1 MTDFNKIKAALSHE
15 RLRKYAYNPKTK
27 ITYTDEEIFKRYLYN
42 MELGGEIN
50 KAIHVFEVLLRNS
63 IVNNWNLHF
72 GETEWPLNKRH
83 IHNSKKYEDIFKDI
97 DNATKIIK
105 NHYTNDDIVAALTL
119 GFWKKMLS
127 SKFDVQNINLIKKI
141 FPFRRSWQPRLV
153 TDIGIIYDAI
163 EIVWKLRNRIA
174 HHEPIFHR
182 ADLIN
187 QYEIIVELIQSI
199 DEESLY
205 LLKNNRFKQL
215 LKDGWNN

>member
-1 MTDFNKIKAALSHE
+1 VTDFNKIKAALTHE
-15 RLRKYAYNPKTK
+15 RLKKYAYNPKTN
-27 ITYTDEEIFKRYLYN
+27 TSYDDEEIFKRYLYN
-42 MELGGEIN
+42 MELAGEIN

-63 IVNNWNLHF
+63 IVVNWNLHF
-72 GETEWPLNKRH
+72 IDTDWPLNKKH
-83 IHNSKKYEDIFKDI
+83 IHNSKKYDDVLKDI
-97 DNATKIIK
+97 DNAIKIIK

-127 SKFDVQNINLIKKI
+127 SKFDVQNINLVKKI
-141 FPFRRSWQPRLV
+141 FPYRKSWQRRLV
-153 TDIGIIYDAI
+153 TDIRIIYDSI
-163 EIVWKLRNRIA
+163 EIVWRLRNRIA

-205 LLKNNRFKQL
+205 LLRDNRFKQL
-215 LKDGWNN
+215 FKNGWQ